1 MNRELYRDYL
11 YASAVNLK
19 LIGSSVF
26 SELMITKLIK
36 SHRDIFEDGFKDI
49 VMSSEVSSKAR
60 DKILK
65 LIDSTDLIK
74 SNAEKIF
81 GNCYNGNIE
90 LISNGSDF
98 YPWNFRSS
106 YTFPQ
111 VFYVKGNKEIIKQCD
126 YGSVACVGSR
136 CPSRYAE
143 NATKDIVSE
152 LTKQGA
158 VIVSG
163 MAEGIDRKSHEVC
176 LDSNGKTI
184 AVLAGGPDNIYPFS
198 NKDIYERIADSGL
211 ILSEMPPGTK
221 AIKQY
226 FPSRNRLISGISDC
240 TFISEAGEISGTLHT
255 ASFAAAQGKSV
266 FVLPNTIYA
275 DYAKGGLKLILDGA
289 EILLS
294 NEQIINE
301 IRNCAYY
308 KVLDRYN
315 VDILSSTVDSYK
327 SLRLKAEKSPDA
339 MEDSEWKLLIMD
351 EVSAKPLNVEESVSI
366 FNLPFYRLA
375 QLFSELEIEGK
386 LYMDKGKYKVC
397 SKNKF

>member
-36 SHRDIFEDGFKDI
+36 SHREIFEDGFKDL

-60 DKILK
+60 DKILR

-81 GNCYNGNIE
+81 GNCYNGSIE

-98 YPWNFRSS
+98 YPWNFRNS

-143 NATKDIVSE
+143 NATKDIVAE

-163 MAEGIDRKSHEVC
+163 MAEGIDRKSHEIC

-198 NKDIYERIADSGL
+198 NKDIYERISNCGL

-240 TFISEAGEISGTLHT
+240 TFIAEAGEISGTLHT

-315 VDILSSTVDSYK
+315 VDILSSSVDSYK
-327 SLRLKAEKSPDA
+327 ALRLKAEKSPDD

-351 EVSAKPLNVEESVSI
+351 EVTAKPLNVEESVSI

>member
-11 YASAVNLK
+11 YASAVNQK

-26 SELMITKLIK
+26 SELMITRLI
-36 SHRDIFEDGFKDI
+36 SGHRDIFEDGFKEKLL
-49 VMSSEVSSKAR
+49 SSEVSTKSR
-60 DKILK
+60 DKIVK
-65 LIDSTDLIK
+65 LLDSSDLIK
-74 SNAEKIF
+74 SNAERIF
-81 GNCYNGNIE
+81 NNCYNGNIE
-90 LISNGSDF
+90 LISSGSEF
-98 YPWNFRSS
+98 YPWNFRNS

-111 VFYVKGNKEIIKQCD
+111 VFYVKGDKEIIKQCD

-143 NATKDIVSE
+143 NATKEIVGE

-158 VIVSG
+158 IIVSG

-176 LDSNGKTI
+176 LDSDGKTI

-198 NKDIYERIADSGL
+198 NKDIYERISYNGL

-240 TFISEAGEISGTLHT
+240 TFIAEAGEISGTLHT
-255 ASFAAAQGKSV
+255 ASFAASQGKSV

-294 NEQIINE
+294 KDQIVNE

-315 VDILSSTVDSYK
+315 VDILSSHSDSYK
-327 SLRLKAEKSPDA
+327 SLKLKADKSPDE
-339 MEDSEWKLLIMD
+339 MEDTEWKLLILD
-351 EVSAKPLNVEESVSI
+351 EVSAKPLNVEDSVSV